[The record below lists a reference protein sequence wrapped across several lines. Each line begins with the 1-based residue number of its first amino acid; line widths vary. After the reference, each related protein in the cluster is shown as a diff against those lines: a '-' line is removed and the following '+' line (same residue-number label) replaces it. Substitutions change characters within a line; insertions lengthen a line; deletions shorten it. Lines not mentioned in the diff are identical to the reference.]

1 MYFIFNGEV
10 KISKGDKQLVCLK
23 RGDYFGE
30 MALLDGEPRSA
41 DATTL
46 SNTVL
51 LKLESTK
58 FKNILYSNQH
68 VIKGVLAMLCDRLR
82 NANNIINENN

>member
-1 MYFIFNGEV
+1 
-10 KISKGDKQLVCLK
+10 
-23 RGDYFGE
+23 

-46 SNTVL
+46 TNTVL

-68 VIKGVLAMLCDRLR
+68 VIKGVLSMLCDRLR
-82 NANNIINENN
+82 NANNIINQSD